1 MNIAK
6 ILPEFLD
13 TAQNCTIICI
23 VTQMSKDR
31 NGKSTSGSSCGDITG
46 LMDHKLFK
54 ALCDPTRVAILCRL
68 AMGRCE
74 TTVSQAA
81 GCCPTDLS
89 VVSRHLATLR
99 DAGVLHAEKRGK
111 EVFYSVRCTEFA
123 ATLREIADA
132 IEACCPPKESAKIGV
147 SK

>member
-1 MNIAK
+1 M
-6 ILPEFLD
+6 
-13 TAQNCTIICI
+13 
-23 VTQMSKDR
+23 TQMSKDK
-31 NGKSTSGSSCGDITG
+31 NDKSTSGSCCTDITG
-46 LMDHKLFK
+46 LMNHKLFK

-68 AMGRCE
+68 ALGRGE
-74 TTVSQAA
+74 STVSQAA

-132 IEACCPPKESAKIGV
+132 IEACCPPEESAKSGT

>member
-1 MNIAK
+1 M
-6 ILPEFLD
+6 
-13 TAQNCTIICI
+13 
-23 VTQMSKDR
+23 TQISKDK
-31 NGKSTSGSSCGDITG
+31 NDKSTAGSCCGDITG
-46 LMDHKLFK
+46 LLNHKLFK

-68 AMGRCE
+68 ALGRCE

-81 GCCPTDLS
+81 ECCPTDLS

-99 DAGVLHAEKRGK
+99 DAGVLHSEKRGK

-132 IEACCPPKESAKIGV
+132 IEACCPPEESAKR
-147 SK
+147 

>member
-1 MNIAK
+1 M
-6 ILPEFLD
+6 
-13 TAQNCTIICI
+13 AQKYVTICI
-23 VTQMSKDR
+23 VTQMSKHK
-31 NGKSTSGSSCGDITG
+31 NGKSTSRSCCRDITG

-68 AMGRCE
+68 ALGRRE

-111 EVFYSVRCTEFA
+111 EVYYSVRCTEFA

-132 IEACCPPKESAKIGV
+132 IEACCPPKESARTGV